1 MKKNKISTIA
11 ILCLILLCLL
21 LPSLSYG
28 EADWQ
33 TSNSNTGF
41 AAVIEDQAHLLD
53 ETDLKKTGSV
63 MLGITEFCNVC
74 FYTYAGE
81 DSNGVLVK
89 ARNWGDI
96 QFPDSDYVVFVI
108 DMSVRRLGVYSSE
121 DVYNALSTDQ
131 ANDIVS
137 KTSEYATQGLY
148 AKCAQETF
156 GMIQKKL
163 MQHLDLVSARW
174 IYGPDFLVDYD
185 RLQIFNKCMES
196 VNAGY
201 VPVAYLGHKAEDTA
215 IHAFLCS
222 SSATGSDEERS
233 LFVVCLQED
242 SEGNVHLL
250 SAAKLDLAQLLFGN
264 T

>member
-53 ETDLKKTGSV
+53 ETDLKKTGSA
-63 MLGITEFCNVC
+63 MLGITEFCNVG

-121 DVYNALSTDQ
+121 DVYKALSTDQ

-156 GMIQKKL
+156 GMIQEKL
-163 MQHLDLVSARW
+163 MQHLDLISARW

-185 RLQIFNKCMES
+185 RLQIFNKYMES